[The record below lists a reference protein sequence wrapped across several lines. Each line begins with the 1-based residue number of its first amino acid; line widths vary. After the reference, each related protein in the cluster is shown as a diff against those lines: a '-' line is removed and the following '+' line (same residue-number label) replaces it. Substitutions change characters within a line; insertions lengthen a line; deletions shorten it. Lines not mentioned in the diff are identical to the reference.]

1 MLTIAAAL
9 LVCLLLVA
17 VESAAI
23 DSAAIES
30 AAAEPQDRFFFFF
43 LAKARYTETM
53 WFLLSTEFRIHS
65 PNLFPIQNLQ
75 SEFRAFFKSDM
86 VRF

>member
-23 DSAAIES
+23 DS

-53 WFLLSTEFRIHS
+53 WFLLSTEFRIYG

-86 VRF
+86 GWF